1 MKTYRAT
8 LEQLESIA
16 DLFDQYRQFYEQG
29 PNLDGCREYIR
40 QRLTNDESVIFVAE
54 NEKGEIIGFA
64 QLYRSFCSVAMQQII
79 YLYDLFVASSA
90 RRQGVGRLLMNTA
103 KEFAQDY
110 GASRMT
116 LETAIDNIP
125 GQTLYESLGYERN
138 TAFYGYDLRLTES

>member
-8 LEQLESIA
+8 LEQLEPIA
-16 DLFDQYRQFYEQG
+16 DLFDQYRQFYEQE

-54 NEKGEIIGFA
+54 NKNGEIVGFT

-79 YLYDLFVASSA
+79 YLYDLFVAPSA

-103 KEFAQDY
+103 KEFAQEY

-116 LETAIDNIP
+116 LETATDNIP
-125 GQTLYESLGYERN
+125 GQTLYESLGYQRN
-138 TAFYGYDLRLTES
+138 TAFYGYDLSLTES